1 MRDVYVL
8 VLAYVYVYVSW
19 IDMIAHWVFWL
30 GPILGASLAGILYEY
45 CYHEGG
51 YKVDALIDQYI
62 VKKDK

>member
-1 MRDVYVL
+1 MHMHMFL
-8 VLAYVYVYVSW
+8 G
-19 IDMIAHWVFWL
+19 IDMIAHWVFWI

-62 VKKDK
+62 VKDK